1 MPTDVD
7 DAGETISAGR
17 NENSAP
23 SSIDVEPVRIP
34 IVTLYPDPVTTR

>member
-23 SSIDVEPVRIP
+23 NRPNAITFSAVSNSYVSHI
-34 IVTLYPDPVTTR
+34 